1 MNNNILVLG
10 GTGKTG
16 RRVVGR
22 LQKLGHSVR
31 VGSRSEQPAFD
42 WEKPEGWATVL
53 EGIDKVYITFYPDL
67 AVPGALQAI
76 ELLVRAAKRQGIQKL
91 VLLSGRGEREAQLCE
106 QVVIHSGVDYTIVRA
121 TWFNQNFSES
131 FVLDPILMGDVK
143 LPQSEVPIPFVD
155 ADDIAEVV
163 VESLLSENHNGQIYE
178 LTGSRVLTFK
188 DAIAEIAQASG
199 RVIRFEAIS
208 LEGYASM
215 LQSFGVPDDFIWLVN
230 YLFTEVL
237 GNEEASI
244 ISHDIEKVLGRPATD
259 FSEYAAKVAATG
271 IWNKMVSA

>member
-42 WEKPEGWATVL
+42 WEKPEEWATVL

-67 AVPGALQAI
+67 AVPDALQAI